1 MLGGVVP
8 KGGFGEDRLAS
19 PGGSPL
25 DMIPPMRIAI
35 LFLFGILAVAQTR
48 PLIGVGGIIHET
60 NTFNPKKTA
69 LADFETGIG
78 GADGIL
84 RGKDIITV
92 SAKANNTT
100 AGFIYGAT

>member
-1 MLGGVVP
+1 
-8 KGGFGEDRLAS
+8 
-19 PGGSPL
+19 
-25 DMIPPMRIAI
+25 MIPLMRIAI
-35 LFLFGILAVAQTR
+35 PFLFGILALAQPR
-48 PLIGVGGIIHET
+48 PLIGVGCIIHGT
-60 NTFNPKKTA
+60 NTFNPKKPA

-84 RGKDIITV
+84 RGKDIITF